1 MGKITKLKIRGKN
14 IIGFED
20 KSRNTITPKRK
31 GKQTVFLVT
40 IEMSSL
46 PGP

>member
-31 GKQTVFLVT
+31 ENKQYF
-40 IEMSSL
+40 
-46 PGP
+46 